1 MSQDEPTGAL
11 GAGLTDEELFEVHD
25 LVYNKV
31 YYGDD
36 EVVYKASEEGS
47 LIHDRLS
54 SVLRKVDNEAKRRG
68 LWWAR

>member
-1 MSQDEPTGAL
+1 MSDEPTGAL

-25 LVYNKV
+25 LVYDKV

-36 EVVYKASEEGS
+36 EVVYSTSPEGS
-47 LIHDRLS
+47 LIHDRLA